1 MDNPIKEEG
10 SDEDKAGQEAM
21 DVINKQLQD
30 IEGQIDIEN
39 PKKDVDQEK
48 PKVLYSN
55 TKIEKPKIKVL
66 SSSNI
71 QFQSSKQ
78 DERVKVSDPSNIDE
92 TVEGEQDDL
101 PTVKKKISIKP
112 MMSKQ
117 GVPLKIKMSSVN
129 LKPSDEPKALN

>member
-1 MDNPIKEEG
+1 
-10 SDEDKAGQEAM
+10 M